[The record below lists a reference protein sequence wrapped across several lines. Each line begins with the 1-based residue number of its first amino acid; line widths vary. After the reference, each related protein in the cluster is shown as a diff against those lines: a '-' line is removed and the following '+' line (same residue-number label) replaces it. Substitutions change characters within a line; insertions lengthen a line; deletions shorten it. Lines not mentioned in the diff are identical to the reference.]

1 MKYHLT
7 QLRIYFS
14 KFTEI
19 IVDFFDSVGYHT
31 GRALHLV
38 KSSEKTKAAGYHVK
52 KAGKNLILKTKENAW
67 NWNHRL
73 QSSESFRIFDEDV

>member
-7 QLRIYFS
+7 QLKISLS

-19 IVDFFDSVGYHT
+19 ILNFFDSVIYKI
-31 GRALHLV
+31 GRALNLI
-38 KSSEKTKAAGYHVK
+38 KNSKKTKMASYHVK
-52 KAGKNLILKTKENAW
+52 KTGKILISQTKENAW

-73 QSSESFRIFDEDV
+73 ISSGSFRIFDEDV